1 MSGPVHFFWA
11 SVFPFK
17 PVDPVL
23 RTCDGKV
30 ATW

>member
-1 MSGPVHFFWA
+1 MSGPVHFLA